1 MAHRAIS
8 VTDAPVASGNYS
20 QAIVAAGLLFV
31 AGNGPYDPVTRKVVG
46 ETIEEQTDRTMRNI
60 EAILNGAGL
69 DWSHVVNTTAYLEHL
84 LRDWAGF
91 DRVYGTFLT
100 PALSGPGDDRRGA
113 EEHPGRDQRGR
124 GDALVSEFVFVT
136 DVSPYRDAAGDGQ
149 PGRRPPQPAVR
160 GDHGRADRPAARA
173 EPSAMLPTWRICPS
187 PTSSEPG
194 C

>member
-1 MAHRAIS
+1 MFVTIMEALHMAHRAIS

-100 PALSGPGDDRRGA
+100 P
-113 EEHPGRDQRGR
+113 
-124 GDALVSEFVFVT
+124 
-136 DVSPYRDAAGDGQ
+136 PY
-149 PGRRPPQPAVR
+149 P
-160 GDHGRADRPAARA
+160 ARA
-173 EPSAMLPTWRICPS
+173 TTGAALKNILVEISVVAVMPS
-187 PTSSEPG
+187 
-194 C
+194 